1 MAGFR
6 AYDARPYAGVLFSA
20 YQLLA
25 IHYTGR
31 QGVIAG
37 DHRGLSGRSRP
48 VFQEKFNRTCAF
60 LQSLFKEGA

>member
-37 DHRGLSGRSRP
+37 DHRGLVGAVPASFPGEIQSDLRIFAKP
-48 VFQEKFNRTCAF
+48 V
-60 LQSLFKEGA
+60 